1 MLTVRILA
9 VLALLCSCCAQAAE
23 PGSFPVTMRGKT
35 LTISSE
41 SDRATLAGLLS
52 EALTGEEP
60 SVLTAERIQ
69 YDFIA
74 VQGEGPVTLLVDFDS
89 KGRWSEIVIESS
101 LKQQNPVAQEL
112 VGWLAAN
119 AGQGRKSGKARSWK
133 HGGLAFR
140 FREVK
145 NAGEDSV
152 YGITIACPRPPAS
165 GPRK

>member
-1 MLTVRILA
+1 MLTVRILV
-9 VLALLCSCCAQAAE
+9 VLTLLCSCCAQAAE
-23 PGSFPVTMRGKT
+23 PDSFPVILRGKT

-41 SDRATLAGLLS
+41 SDRATLAGQLS
-52 EALTGEEP
+52 GALAGEEP

-74 VQGEGPVTLLVDFDS
+74 VQGEGPVTLLVDFDN
-89 KGRWSEIVIESS
+89 KGRWSEIVIEST

-119 AGQGRKSGKARSWK
+119 AGQGRKSGKATSWK
-133 HGGLAFR
+133 HVGLAFR

-145 NAGEDSV
+145 NAGEDSA